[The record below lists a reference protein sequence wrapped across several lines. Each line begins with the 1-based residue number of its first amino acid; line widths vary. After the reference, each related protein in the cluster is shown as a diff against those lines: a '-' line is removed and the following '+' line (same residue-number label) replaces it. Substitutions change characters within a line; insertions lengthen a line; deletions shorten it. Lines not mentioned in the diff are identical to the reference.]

1 MADLAL
7 ALLMFAV
14 VPLWIAAGTA
24 DWACHRRTRIADTSG
39 LPENLF
45 HWLLLAQGGALL
57 LAVALLEI
65 TTGVLLLGLAL
76 FVTHEI
82 TTWVEL
88 RYTVPR
94 REVRP
99 IEQMVHSFM
108 EILPLAILLLAAVS
122 AGGQVLALAGA
133 GSPDYGLRAK
143 AQAWPPSYLLAVGA
157 AVLLLNLLP
166 MAEETRRCVRARAGR
181 QARR

>member
-1 MADLAL
+1 MEDLAR

-14 VPLWIAAGTA
+14 VPLWVAAGTA
-24 DWACHRRTRIADTSG
+24 DWACHRRTRIASTSG

-65 TTGVLLLGLAL
+65 TAGVLLLGFAL
-76 FVTHEI
+76 FLAHEL
-82 TTWVEL
+82 TTWIEL

-94 REVRP
+94 RDVRP

-108 EILPLAILLLAAVS
+108 EILPLAILLLAGVG
-122 AGGQVLALAGA
+122 AGGQVLALAGE
-133 GSPDYGLRAK
+133 GVPDFGLRPK
-143 AQAWPPSYLLAVGA
+143 AQPWPPAYLLGLAA
-157 AVLLLNLLP
+157 AVLSFNLVP
-166 MAEETRRCVRARAGR
+166 MAEETLRCVRARGR
-181 QARR
+181 